1 MSKISY
7 PCSKFAPTTG
17 PQALAHLEPGEYSWA
32 LTSPSPQEVTIEE
45 SRRTSFC
52 DDGAFLQCGRMHRW
66 PSTESSKLVEQR
78 SRSDHFFVGNLP
90 PLLQR
95 DTAGGY
101 AMSDE
106 RVFVLRLEKPRKALK
121 VSRFTLSGLQNGIRL
136 KGSVENR
143 ELRGEPGSGKPLP
156 KRNRK
161 IGWEKKGV

>member
-1 MSKISY
+1 M
-7 PCSKFAPTTG
+7 
-17 PQALAHLEPGEYSWA
+17 
-32 LTSPSPQEVTIEE
+32 
-45 SRRTSFC
+45 
-52 DDGAFLQCGRMHRW
+52 
-66 PSTESSKLVEQR
+66 
-78 SRSDHFFVGNLP
+78 
-90 PLLQR
+90 QR

-161 IGWEKKGV
+161 IGWEKKSV